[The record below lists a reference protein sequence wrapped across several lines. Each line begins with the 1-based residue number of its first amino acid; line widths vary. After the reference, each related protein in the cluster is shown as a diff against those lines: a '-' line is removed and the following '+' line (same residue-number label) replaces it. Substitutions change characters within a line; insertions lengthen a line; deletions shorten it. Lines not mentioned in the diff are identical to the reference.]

1 MPGDTLKKNKLG
13 LIANISD
20 ESVSSA
26 MLRTMRILHWSSA
39 AVRQRRMQ
47 HSAASPPIVSLAW
60 VRENAHVLTLGLTV
74 GGGVLY
80 IINAVNSLQTQVEA
94 NAKLLDAR
102 TEANAKMLDSS
113 LKASTEANAKLLD
126 STLEANAKLLDS
138 SQEASSKLLDSTLKS
153 IADSARII
161 AENES
166 LKTLREYK
174 VRSITPAAAVAARRV
189 SFEFERE
196 LAATFYQLLL
206 PRSPDRAIRR
216 PMLWAAS
223 PAASLPSTECAA
235 RRIRR
240 CT

>member
-1 MPGDTLKKNKLG
+1 M
-13 LIANISD
+13 
-20 ESVSSA
+20 
-26 MLRTMRILHWSSA
+26 
-39 AVRQRRMQ
+39 
-47 HSAASPPIVSLAW
+47 
-60 VRENAHVLTLGLTV
+60 
-74 GGGVLY
+74 LY

-126 STLEANAKLLDS
+126 SSLKASTEANAKLLDS

>member
-1 MPGDTLKKNKLG
+1 M
-13 LIANISD
+13 
-20 ESVSSA
+20 
-26 MLRTMRILHWSSA
+26 
-39 AVRQRRMQ
+39 
-47 HSAASPPIVSLAW
+47 
-60 VRENAHVLTLGLTV
+60 
-74 GGGVLY
+74 LY
-80 IINAVNSLQTQVEA
+80 IRNAVNSLQTQVEA

-126 STLEANAKLLDS
+126 SS
-138 SQEASSKLLDSTLKS
+138 LKS